1 MDNSNHGI
9 QLFSLIKK
17 ITFLFFILF
26 ILVMII
32 SILITKYDA
41 QLNLNVIFEFKNF
54 YILKKK

>member
-26 ILVMII
+26 ILVKIL

-41 QLNLNVIFEFKNF
+41 QLNLNVIF
-54 YILKKK
+54 